1 MKIIRLTPACKDYP
15 WGGALLREKYGVNSD
30 LEPLAEAWVL
40 SCHPDGE
47 SIIAEGEH
55 QGQRLSGYA
64 AQYGANFW
72 GTKCEEFGGLPL
84 LIKLIDAKTN
94 LSIQVHP
101 DNAYALEHE
110 HQYGKTE
117 MWYVMEAA
125 PDAYLYYGLKKSV
138 TKGELSK
145 SITDGTIIDLL
156 RAVPVHA
163 GDLFF
168 IPAGT
173 IHAICGGTVIAEI
186 QQNSNVTYRVFD
198 YNRIGK
204 DGKKRQLHV
213 QQALDVVNLNPTP
226 LKWDF
231 GPHLATCPYFTVDKV
246 VGPAKGICSEE
257 SFVSILI
264 VKGQGTITCTDEC
277 ASAKQGDSF
286 VLPAGSGGWAI
297 DGDCEALITY
307 VR

>member
-125 PDAYLYYGLKKSV
+125 PDAYLYYGLKESV

-173 IHAICGGTVIAEI
+173 IHAICRGTVIAEI

-213 QQALDVVNLNPTP
+213 QQALRFL
-226 LKWDF
+226 
-231 GPHLATCPYFTVDKV
+231 Y
-246 VGPAKGICSEE
+246 KGIIIKHNKTEPTYTKTSLFLCEKRRFFMARTE
-257 SFVSILI
+257 
-264 VKGQGTITCTDEC
+264 KGVVATI
-277 ASAKQGDSF
+277 
-286 VLPAGSGGWAI
+286 
-297 DGDCEALITY
+297 
-307 VR
+307 

>member
-125 PDAYLYYGLKKSV
+125 PDVTTASRPGFVCPRSILDTVRSV
-138 TKGELSK
+138 VWSRSANFSCVYPFL
-145 SITDGTIIDLL
+145 
-156 RAVPVHA
+156 A
-163 GDLFF
+163 
-168 IPAGT
+168 
-173 IHAICGGTVIAEI
+173 
-186 QQNSNVTYRVFD
+186 
-198 YNRIGK
+198 
-204 DGKKRQLHV
+204 
-213 QQALDVVNLNPTP
+213 
-226 LKWDF
+226 
-231 GPHLATCPYFTVDKV
+231 LATR
-246 VGPAKGICSEE
+246 
-257 SFVSILI
+257 
-264 VKGQGTITCTDEC
+264 TI
-277 ASAKQGDSF
+277 
-286 VLPAGSGGWAI
+286 
-297 DGDCEALITY
+297 
-307 VR
+307 

>member
-1 MKIIRLTPACKDYP
+1 MNETYLYP
-15 WGGALLREKYGVNSD
+15 YSA
-30 LEPLAEAWVL
+30 AEANKRNEMALWRESHKANIACRNAIEETIRQNFNGMNLKEKCIQPVL
-40 SCHPDGE
+40 DE
-47 SIIAEGEH
+47 Y
-55 QGQRLSGYA
+55 GYA

-204 DGKKRQLHV
+204 DGKTKR
-213 QQALDVVNLNPTP
+213 
-226 LKWDF
+226 
-231 GPHLATCPYFTVDKV
+231 
-246 VGPAKGICSEE
+246 
-257 SFVSILI
+257 
-264 VKGQGTITCTDEC
+264 
-277 ASAKQGDSF
+277 DSF
-286 VLPAGSGGWAI
+286 TFNKRLTS
-297 DGDCEALITY
+297 LI
-307 VR
+307 

>member
-1 MKIIRLTPACKDYP
+1 MKKLFSGIKWFEDTLTSAFLSIVVLITLANVVARYVMKSSIP
-15 WGGALLREKYGVNSD
+15 WAQEISGFFWTWTVMIGMSVGYRRNLHYGVD
-30 LEPLAEAWVL
+30 FLVAKLPKKYAIVL
-40 SCHPDGE
+40 K
-47 SIIAEGEH
+47 
-55 QGQRLSGYA
+55 R
-64 AQYGANFW
+64 
-72 GTKCEEFGGLPL
+72 
-84 LIKLIDAKTN
+84 
-94 LSIQVHP
+94 
-101 DNAYALEHE
+101 
-110 HQYGKTE
+110 QYGKTE

-125 PDAYLYYGLKKSV
+125 PDAYLYYGLKESV

-173 IHAICGGTVIAEI
+173 IHAICRGTVIAEI

-246 VGPAKGICSEE
+246 VGPARGICSEE

-264 VKGQGTITCTDEC
+264 VKGQGTVSCAGEC
-277 ASAKQGDSF
+277 APAKQGDSF

-297 DGDCEALITY
+297 DGNCEALVTQLE
-307 VR
+307 

>member
-55 QGQRLSGYA
+55 QGQRLSGCA

-72 GTKCEEFGGLPL
+72 GTKCEEFDGLPL

-246 VGPAKGICSEE
+246 VGPARGICSEE

-264 VKGQGTITCTDEC
+264 VKGQGTVSCAGEC
-277 ASAKQGDSF
+277 APAKQGDSF

-297 DGDCEALITY
+297 DGNCEALVTQLE
-307 VR
+307 

>member
-1 MKIIRLTPACKDYP
+1 M
-15 WGGALLREKYGVNSD
+15 
-30 LEPLAEAWVL
+30 

-125 PDAYLYYGLKKSV
+125 PDAYLYYGLKESV

-173 IHAICGGTVIAEI
+173 IHAICRGTVIAEI

-246 VGPAKGICSEE
+246 VGPARGICSEE

-264 VKGQGTITCTDEC
+264 VKGQGTVSCAGEC
-277 ASAKQGDSF
+277 APAKQGDSF

-297 DGDCEALITY
+297 DGNCEALVTQLE
-307 VR
+307 

>member
-125 PDAYLYYGLKKSV
+125 PDAYLYYGLKESV

-173 IHAICGGTVIAEI
+173 IHAICRGTVIAEI

-213 QQALDVVNLNPTP
+213 QQALRFL
-226 LKWDF
+226 
-231 GPHLATCPYFTVDKV
+231 Y
-246 VGPAKGICSEE
+246 KGIIIKHNKTEPTYTKTSLFLCEKRRFFMARTE
-257 SFVSILI
+257 
-264 VKGQGTITCTDEC
+264 KG
-277 ASAKQGDSF
+277 
-286 VLPAGSGGWAI
+286 GGIFLSWPGREVWPFFI
-297 DGDCEALITY
+297 S
-307 VR
+307 

>member
-1 MKIIRLTPACKDYP
+1 
-15 WGGALLREKYGVNSD
+15 
-30 LEPLAEAWVL
+30 
-40 SCHPDGE
+40 
-47 SIIAEGEH
+47 
-55 QGQRLSGYA
+55 
-64 AQYGANFW
+64 
-72 GTKCEEFGGLPL
+72 
-84 LIKLIDAKTN
+84 
-94 LSIQVHP
+94 
-101 DNAYALEHE
+101 
-110 HQYGKTE
+110 

-173 IHAICGGTVIAEI
+173 IHAICRGTVIAEI

-246 VGPAKGICSEE
+246 VGPARGICSEE

-264 VKGQGTITCTDEC
+264 VKGQGTVSCAGEC
-277 ASAKQGDSF
+277 APAKQGDSF

-297 DGDCEALITY
+297 DGNCEALVTQLE
-307 VR
+307 

>member
-1 MKIIRLTPACKDYP
+1 M
-15 WGGALLREKYGVNSD
+15 LRSMGRIF
-30 LEPLAEAWVL
+30 
-40 SCHPDGE
+40 GE
-47 SIIAEGEH
+47 QNAKSLVA
-55 QGQRLSGYA
+55 
-64 AQYGANFW
+64 
-72 GTKCEEFGGLPL
+72 
-84 LIKLIDAKTN
+84 IKLIDAKTN

-125 PDAYLYYGLKKSV
+125 PDAYLYYGLKESV

-173 IHAICGGTVIAEI
+173 IHAICRGTVIAEI

-246 VGPAKGICSEE
+246 VGPARGICSEE

-264 VKGQGTITCTDEC
+264 VKGQGTVSCAGEC
-277 ASAKQGDSF
+277 APAKQGDSF

-297 DGDCEALITY
+297 DGNCEALVTQLE
-307 VR
+307 

>member
-72 GTKCEEFGGLPL
+72 GTKCEEFDGLPL

-117 MWYVMEAA
+117 MWYVVEAA

-138 TKGELSK
+138 TKSELSK

-198 YNRIGK
+198 YNRVGK
-204 DGKKRQLHV
+204 DGKCC
-213 QQALDVVNLNPTP
+213 T
-226 LKWDF
+226 
-231 GPHLATCPYFTVDKV
+231 
-246 VGPAKGICSEE
+246 SESQE
-257 SFVSILI
+257 SFN
-264 VKGQGTITCTDEC
+264 
-277 ASAKQGDSF
+277 SAEYSAFIDSF
-286 VLPAGSGGWAI
+286 VRIRSFMVVYSSHIASSKKHRRHWLSVLFCCKNAINVVGQTLPHTLTHLPKCAERVKEHRRESCFLPMLRLCPSWPA
-297 DGDCEALITY
+297 C
-307 VR
+307 